1 MVLKSLDR
9 QNIPYQIDA
18 QGDLVYQLNAKGWSG
33 FVIFHHIGQEQRLWN
48 VQVRVQ
54 FATNPAKY
62 FQALEYANDWNINQ
76 VNPKIAMKSA
86 NKMVV
91 SMNYPVQFGFNAKEF
106 EINVFG
112 LVNRMAEKIAQE
124 TYDLRR

>member
-18 QGDLVYQLNAKGWSG
+18 QGDLVYQLNDKGWSG
-33 FVIFHHIGQEQRLWN
+33 FVIFQHIGQEQRLWN

-62 FQALEYANDWNINQ
+62 FQALEYANDWNNNQ

-91 SMNYPVQFGFNAKEF
+91 SVNYPVQFGFNAKEF